1 MNSPGKIALVT
12 GAGQSIGRGIA
23 LRLAKEGAD
32 IVLVD
37 KDAAPLKDT
46 SDEITAIGRRVSIFL
61 TDITRQEQLRDAVD
75 HAEKTFGNFDIMV
88 NNPVFEREH
97 ADADIGYEEVERLI
111 SHSIQSTLWGI
122 QAAADKFR
130 QRNQKGTIINVSSSA
145 GHENPALVDI
155 LTASKMAVRALT
167 QAASKELAPAGVMV
181 TLQCFGTII
190 PAARYVS

>member
-1 MNSPGKIALVT
+1 MNSPRKIALVT
-12 GAGQSIGRGIA
+12 GAGQSTGRGIA

-37 KDAAPLKDT
+37 KDAALLNDT
-46 SDEITAIGRRVSIFL
+46 ADEITAIGRRVSVFL
-61 TDITRQEQLRDAVD
+61 TDITGREQLRDAVD

-88 NNPVFEREH
+88 NNPSFERED

-111 SHSIQSTLWGI
+111 NHSIQSTFWGI
-122 QAAADKFR
+122 QVAADKFR
-130 QRNQKGTIINVSSSA
+130 QRRQKGTIINVSSSA
-145 GHENPALVDI
+145 GHESSSLVDI
-155 LTASKMAVRALT
+155 HTASKMAVRALT
-167 QAASKELAPAGVMV
+167 QAASKELAPDGIMV

>member
-1 MNSPGKIALVT
+1 MNSPRKIALVT
-12 GAGQSIGRGIA
+12 GAGQSTGRGIA

-37 KDAAPLKDT
+37 RDAASLKDT
-46 SDEITAIGRRVSIFL
+46 ADGITAIGRRVSVFL
-61 TDITRQEQLRDAVD
+61 TDMTRQEQLRDAVN
-75 HAEKTFGNFDIMV
+75 HAEKTFGSFDIMV
-88 NNPVFEREH
+88 NNPSFEREH

>member
-1 MNSPGKIALVT
+1 MNSPRKIALVT
-12 GAGQSIGRGIA
+12 GAGQSTGRGIA

-37 KDAAPLKDT
+37 RDAASLKDT
-46 SDEITAIGRRVSIFL
+46 ADGITAIGRRVSIFL

>member
-145 GHENPALVDI
+145 GHENPALMDI

>member
-1 MNSPGKIALVT
+1 MNSPRKIALVT
-12 GAGQSIGRGIA
+12 GAGQSTGRGIA

-37 KDAAPLKDT
+37 RDAASLKDT
-46 SDEITAIGRRVSIFL
+46 ADGITAIGRRVSVFL
-61 TDITRQEQLRDAVD
+61 TDMTQQEQLRDAVN
-75 HAEKTFGNFDIMV
+75 HAEKTFGGFDIMV
-88 NNPVFEREH
+88 NNPSFEREH

-111 SHSIQSTLWGI
+111 NQSIRSTLWGI

-130 QRNQKGTIINVSSSA
+130 QRHQKGTIINVSSSA
-145 GHENPALVDI
+145 GHEHSALVDI

-167 QAASKELAPAGVMV
+167 QAASKELAPDGIMV

>member
-1 MNSPGKIALVT
+1 M
-12 GAGQSIGRGIA
+12 
-23 LRLAKEGAD
+23 
-32 IVLVD
+32 LVD

-111 SHSIQSTLWGI
+111 SHSIQSTRWGI

-155 LTASKMAVRALT
+155 LTASKMAMRALT

-181 TLQCFGTII
+181 ALQCFGTSI